1 MNYSIFQGHL
11 VDEPKFSPGQNGGK
25 ASAFGRI
32 GVWQGTDAQG
42 NELPSLFIGF
52 TCFGKEAEEMRD
64 FGHKGSLVVISG
76 RFQETESQDQNG
88 KTYINKKVTG
98 NAHVCYKAAT
108 QQQAAPV
115 QQTYQQP
122 AQPVYQQPMQNVAP
136 AYPTAQ
142 QVASMPQQQMNPWG

>member
-64 FGHKGSLVVISG
+64 FGHKGGLVVISG

-108 QQQAAPV
+108 QQAAPV

-122 AQPVYQQPMQNVAP
+122 AQPVYQQAP
-136 AYPTAQ
+136 AQPMYQ
-142 QVASMPQQQMNPWG
+142 QPVQQPQNTQMNPWG

>member
-1 MNYSIFQGHL
+1 MNYAIFQGHL

-42 NELPSLFIGF
+42 NELPSLFVGF
-52 TCFGKEAEEMRD
+52 SCFGKEAEEMRD

-76 RFQETESQDQNG
+76 RFQETTSQDQTG
-88 KTYINKKVTG
+88 KTYVNKKVTG

-108 QQQAAPV
+108 QQATQPVYQQAPV
-115 QQTYQQP
+115 QQAQPMYQQP
-122 AQPVYQQPMQNVAP
+122 MQPQAQPVYQQP
-136 AYPTAQ
+136 AQ
-142 QVASMPQQQMNPWG
+142 QAQPMNPWG